1 MESFDHTG
9 FKAALMKLRRN
20 IQRQRSEFRFLP
32 DEETVEQDFDY

>member
-1 MESFDHTG
+1 MESFEHTG
-9 FKAALMKLRRN
+9 SKAALMKLRRN